1 VQVDFD
7 TPGARRAV
15 SLAAVA
21 GLHILVIALL
31 MSQSASF
38 RAALPII
45 TRTRLLPEPAPR
57 PPPPPA
63 ITPRL
68 APPAMFVPLPSIAV
82 AAPPER
88 PAAPRAVAP
97 GPNRAAPGLHFGAAT
112 GGVGTGLDIDAAAGG
127 GAASRGSLADFEAA
141 VKRKVLAGKR
151 QPSLAWDRRNTCV
164 VNYALRIDR
173 AGGLAGFTI
182 APCAVPEI
190 NEAARQ
196 AIRLAAPFPAPPDLG
211 AASVAVRGSLIFG
224 P

>member
-97 GPNRAAPGLHFGAAT
+97 GRGAVRPGWPRPVCISAP
-112 GGVGTGLDIDAAAGG
+112 
-127 GAASRGSLADFEAA
+127 
-141 VKRKVLAGKR
+141 
-151 QPSLAWDRRNTCV
+151 
-164 VNYALRIDR
+164 
-173 AGGLAGFTI
+173 
-182 APCAVPEI
+182 
-190 NEAARQ
+190 
-196 AIRLAAPFPAPPDLG
+196 RLAASAPASTSMRPP
-211 AASVAVRGSLIFG
+211 AAARPAVGRWRISK
-224 P
+224 PR